1 MQKQT
6 GSYLGTE
13 IDERWWKRYRQA
25 GFFARGSGEY
35 WFDEDALCFLRY
47 LTKRPL
53 RIPYAAIRRIDT
65 GTFHAGKWILGHP
78 IVKIIWQSDGQSLSS
93 GIAVHGGDE
102 GSERFIQTLRTH
114 LHERGVTA

>member
-13 IDERWWKRYRQA
+13 IDERWWKRYGQG

-53 RIPYAAIRRIDT
+53 RIPYAAISRIET

-78 IVKIIWQSDGQSLSS
+78 IVKIFWQSDGHLLSS
-93 GIAVHGGDE
+93 GIAVPGRDE
-102 GSERFIQTLRTH
+102 GAERFIQTLRTH
-114 LHERGVTA
+114 LHENGVTA